1 MNQPFSLLSICRK
14 GLVLIIHHPALWLLG
29 ILFTIP
35 EQFLEQT
42 VFSKDPET
50 IQTWINTSSANVVV
64 RESLLLLI
72 LGIGS
77 LFLGIVGR
85 TGIIILTNSLAT
97 SESIPQISLRK
108 RIYRSVFR
116 IAAIEIL
123 FLATLAIF
131 GLIVMVP
138 AIIANMR
145 NASELSNLLALAG
158 TGFFLSMTVLAL
170 FLRQFAILYTA
181 LSNISVRMALE
192 NGYQLFRQHIRASFL
207 LGMVSIFVYV
217 AAELLLDTLSEKVS
231 PYFAN
236 TIFFPGMLW
245 ILSIALF
252 SLTAAWL
259 WTTWT
264 LLFRA
269 IALPKELESVRQSE
283 KNVVQK
289 DTVPSLDNAS

>member
-14 GLVLIIHHPALWLLG
+14 GLVLIIRHPALWLLG

-50 IQTWINTSSANVVV
+50 IQTWINTSSTSVVV
-64 RESLLLLI
+64 RESLLVLI

-85 TGIIILTNSLAT
+85 SGIIILTNSLAT

-131 GLIVMVP
+131 GLIVMIP
-138 AIIANMR
+138 SIIANMR
-145 NASELSNLLALAG
+145 NASELSDLLALAG
-158 TGFFLSMTVLAL
+158 TGLFLSMTVLAL
-170 FLRQFAILYTA
+170 FLRQFAMLYTA

-192 NGYQLFRQHIRASFL
+192 NGYRLFRQHIRTSFL
-207 LGMVSIFVYV
+207 LGMVGIFVYV
-217 AAELLLDTLSEKVS
+217 AAELLLDTLSEKAG

-236 TIFFPGMLW
+236 TNSFLGILW

-252 SLTAAWL
+252 SLTATWL

-269 IALPKELESVRQSE
+269 IALPKEPESVRQSE
-283 KNVVQK
+283 ENVVQK
-289 DTVPSLDNAS
+289 DAVPSLDNAS